1 MEGIEKLEVEV
12 AEMNNPSV
20 SAVFEYLKTRT
31 DLYEKFNNEEKSIK
45 QMYKFIYEKA
55 KKQQKNNV
63 AMIIENVVYLWAV
76 SYFSKSN
83 EELGLIEKKIMP
95 PKPTETIKK
104 TEEKVNKEEKV
115 VEEKHNEQI
124 NLFQEVQ
131 G

>member
-1 MEGIEKLEVEV
+1 MEGIEKLEMEV
-12 AEMNNPSV
+12 ADMNNPSI

-45 QMYKFIYEKA
+45 QMYKFICDKA
-55 KKQQKNNV
+55 RKQQKNNV
-63 AMIIENVVYLWAV
+63 AMIMDNVVYLWAV

-83 EELGLIEKKIMP
+83 EELGLIEKKVMP

-104 TEEKVNKEEKV
+104 TEEKV
-115 VEEKHNEQI
+115 VEEKQDEQL

-131 G
+131 S